1 MTDRIPVKA
10 NFTGSDVTSLGEF
23 ASNDSIPIAHG
34 GTGAINAA
42 AARTALGVD
51 QSGTALLKAG
61 GALTGA
67 VTTNSTFDGVDIATR
82 DGVLSTTV
90 TTANA
95 ALPKAGGSMSGGL
108 GMGAN
113 DITSTG
119 KILYSNMYAQT
130 SDLPS
135 ASTYHGMFAHVHAT
149 GKGYFAH
156 GGAWIEL
163 ANQTDLASTTTTAGA
178 ALAKA
183 GGAMTGAITT
193 NSTFDGRDV
202 GADGTKLDTVFPNIP
217 QNSKSAAYT
226 LVLGDAGKHI
236 FHPAA
241 DTTARTF
248 TIPANAS
255 VAYPIGTAVTFINMT
270 AAVVSIAITTD
281 VMYLS
286 DAGTTG
292 TRSLARYGSATAVKI
307 TATNWIISGSGLS

>member
-1 MTDRIPVKA
+1 MASIIQIRRDTASDWTSANPTLAQGELGLETDTLK
-10 NFTGSDVTSLGEF
+10 
-23 ASNDSIPIAHG
+23 
-34 GTGAINAA
+34 
-42 AARTALGVD
+42 
-51 QSGTALLKAG
+51 LKAG
-61 GALTGA
+61 TG
-67 VTTNSTFDGVDIATR
+67 
-82 DGVLSTTV
+82 
-90 TTANA
+90 TTAWNSLGYYTLA
-95 ALPKAGGSMSGGL
+95 TAGFLATTGGTMSGGL

>member
-1 MTDRIPVKA
+1 MASIIQIRRDTASDWTSANPTLAQGELGLETDTLK
-10 NFTGSDVTSLGEF
+10 
-23 ASNDSIPIAHG
+23 
-34 GTGAINAA
+34 
-42 AARTALGVD
+42 
-51 QSGTALLKAG
+51 LKAG
-61 GALTGA
+61 TG
-67 VTTNSTFDGVDIATR
+67 
-82 DGVLSTTV
+82 
-90 TTANA
+90 TTAWNSLGYYTLA
-95 ALPKAGGSMSGGL
+95 TVGFLATTGGTMSGGL

-149 GKGYFAH
+149 GKAYYAH
-156 GGAWIEL
+156 GGAWVEL
-163 ANQTDLASTTTTAGA
+163 GNQTDVTA
-178 ALAKA
+178 ALAKS